1 MQEESRLAEAVS
13 DVTPGFTV
21 VLLPVLGLLVMI
33 LGGLVV
39 PPLLLDQ
46 SQISLELVFVTSAVF
61 AIVVLRLAGVSW
73 ERMQQSVMAR
83 MDAAMPAFFI
93 LLFIGVL
100 IGTWMLSGTI
110 PMLVYYGLTLVNP
123 ETFYLVAFLIPV
135 VFSSLTGTS
144 YGSAGTI
151 GVVLISIA
159 SAMNADLGVTAG
171 AIIGGAY
178 FGDKLSP
185 LSDTTNLAAIA
196 CDVDLY
202 GHIQSMLYTTL
213 PSAMIAACVFTYLGI
228 CLLCTSPS
236 PRDVEESRM
245 PSSA

>member
-1 MQEESRLAEAVS
+1 MQEEARLAEAPS
-13 DVTPGFTV
+13 GRDARFHSGPSSGIR
-21 VLLPVLGLLVMI
+21 LLVMI

-202 GHIQSMLYTTL
+202 GHIQSMLYTTV
-213 PSAMIAACVFTYLGI
+213 PSAMIAACVFTYLGWR
-228 CLLCTSPS
+228 LSWRRFLSK
-236 PRDVEESRM
+236 
-245 PSSA
+245 

>member
-1 MQEESRLAEAVS
+1 
-13 DVTPGFTV
+13 
-21 VLLPVLGLLVMI
+21 MI

-39 PPLLLDQ
+39 PPLLLEQ

-151 GVVLISIA
+151 GVVLISIT

-185 LSDTTNLAAIA
+185 LSTRPI
-196 CDVDLY
+196 
-202 GHIQSMLYTTL
+202 
-213 PSAMIAACVFTYLGI
+213 
-228 CLLCTSPS
+228 
-236 PRDVEESRM
+236 
-245 PSSA
+245 